1 MIVQPVVEPME
12 HYTALHIIIP
22 SLTLLITKHIVQI
35 IEDMIVN
42 KKMKNRLTQANIDPY
57 SSEGRYGLLNHR
69 KECVGAPK
77 KNEGRAEAAKILR
90 MALSSLSRSEIYC
103 RFVLEN
109 PRDVDSAVD
118 LELEDL
124 ITAATA
130 VVHMVAILLL
140 YVPNVITWVQ

>member
-1 MIVQPVVEPME
+1 MKEGLQQ
-12 HYTALHIIIP
+12 
-22 SLTLLITKHIVQI
+22 LLAI
-35 IEDMIVN
+35 
-42 KKMKNRLTQANIDPY
+42 
-57 SSEGRYGLLNHR
+57 
-69 KECVGAPK
+69 
-77 KNEGRAEAAKILR
+77 ILR
-90 MALSSLSRSEIYC
+90 IPLSSLSRSEIYC

-140 YVPNVITWVQ
+140 YVPNVITWVYSIIGPVISIFVMC

>member
-1 MIVQPVVEPME
+1 M
-12 HYTALHIIIP
+12 
-22 SLTLLITKHIVQI
+22 
-35 IEDMIVN
+35 
-42 KKMKNRLTQANIDPY
+42 
-57 SSEGRYGLLNHR
+57 
-69 KECVGAPK
+69 GAPK
-77 KNEGRAEAAKILR
+77 KNEGRAEAANILR
-90 MALSSLSRSEIYC
+90 IPLSSLSRSEIYC

>member
-1 MIVQPVVEPME
+1 M
-12 HYTALHIIIP
+12 
-22 SLTLLITKHIVQI
+22 
-35 IEDMIVN
+35 
-42 KKMKNRLTQANIDPY
+42 
-57 SSEGRYGLLNHR
+57 
-69 KECVGAPK
+69 GAPK
-77 KNEGRAEAAKILR
+77 KNEGRAEAANVLR

>member
-1 MIVQPVVEPME
+1 MKEGLQQ
-12 HYTALHIIIP
+12 
-22 SLTLLITKHIVQI
+22 LLAI
-35 IEDMIVN
+35 
-42 KKMKNRLTQANIDPY
+42 
-57 SSEGRYGLLNHR
+57 
-69 KECVGAPK
+69 
-77 KNEGRAEAAKILR
+77 ILR
-90 MALSSLSRSEIYC
+90 MPLSSLLRSEIYC

-140 YVPNVITWVQ
+140 YVPNVITWVHSIMGPVIIIFVIC

>member
-1 MIVQPVVEPME
+1 MGSPE
-12 HYTALHIIIP
+12 
-22 SLTLLITKHIVQI
+22 
-35 IEDMIVN
+35 
-42 KKMKNRLTQANIDPY
+42 
-57 SSEGRYGLLNHR
+57 
-69 KECVGAPK
+69 
-77 KNEGRAEAAKILR
+77 KNEGRAAVGYILILR
-90 MALSSLSRSEIYC
+90 IPLSSLSRSEIYC

-140 YVPNVITWVQ
+140 YVPNVITWVYSIIGPVISIFVIC